1 METCCSCCTC
11 VSRDAPRSRQIYNML
26 DNIEQYKRQQLDKLR
41 ENYAVQVSVDFNAPL
56 FLASSVYT
64 KVACLQVH
72 RIKENCTQQMDWIQ
86 NSYSTQ
92 ASHLRNIRDI
102 GSNHLSS
109 MKDNYYDQ
117 VRLQKIFVSKSL

>member
-1 METCCSCCTC
+1 M
-11 VSRDAPRSRQIYNML
+11 
-26 DNIEQYKRQQLDKLR
+26 
-41 ENYAVQVSVDFNAPL
+41 
-56 FLASSVYT
+56 
-64 KVACLQVH
+64 H

-117 VRLQKIFVSKSL
+117 VKFEELFIPRSLYVSLSYSSTVILFAGETRQRLLHGTAQLGARELRVPKEQNT